1 MKNKFWQ
8 NFHNF
13 TKIALAI
20 AINIFLSKAVFAN
33 TEKPSET
40 DLISNQNPDQT
51 TILLYLQDHAP
62 AIATIFFF
70 LFFCYVVYSVFKKGK
85 EKTFDEYAKIPFKE
99 NDNLGNPNSNPAQ
112 QLNATDDKNKN

>member
-8 NFHNF
+8 NYHNF
-13 TKIALAI
+13 TKIASAI
-20 AINIFLSKAVFAN
+20 AINIFLSNAVFAN
-33 TEKPSET
+33 TKQPSEA
-40 DLISNQNPDQT
+40 DLSNQNPDQT
-51 TILLYLQDHAP
+51 PILLYLQDHAP

-99 NDNLGNPNSNPAQ
+99 NDNLDNPKSNSTQ
-112 QLNATDDKNKN
+112 QLNATDNKNKN